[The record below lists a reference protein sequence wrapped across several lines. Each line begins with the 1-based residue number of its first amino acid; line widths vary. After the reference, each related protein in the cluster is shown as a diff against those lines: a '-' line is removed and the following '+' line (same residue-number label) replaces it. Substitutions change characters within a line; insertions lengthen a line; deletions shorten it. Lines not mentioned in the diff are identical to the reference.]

1 MKEEIEP
8 MAKTLE
14 CILIHTTRAIA
25 ASISTYW
32 WAFCE
37 FVIYVKT
44 NVLHL
49 YSSGLQQNPQFGE
62 VINFGEE

>member
-14 CILIHTTRAIA
+14 RILIHTTRAIA
-25 ASISTYW
+25 VSISTYW

-37 FVIYVKT
+37 FVIYM
-44 NVLHL
+44 
-49 YSSGLQQNPQFGE
+49 
-62 VINFGEE
+62 

>member
-25 ASISTYW
+25 VSISTYW
-32 WAFCE
+32 WSFCE
-37 FVIYVKT
+37 FVIYM
-44 NVLHL
+44 
-49 YSSGLQQNPQFGE
+49 
-62 VINFGEE
+62 